1 MPDDSN
7 KPFKTIALLGR
18 APGMSFQQFDDY
30 WRNVHAP
37 LAAKLPGVTKYTQ
50 RHIVPA
56 TPGGEPENEIG
67 IDGLAVLEY
76 ENAAAVETA
85 WASEAG
91 IAALADVPNFLGKH
105 YVVVLEDYD
114 VV

>member
-1 MPDDSN
+1 MADQDN
-7 KPFKTIALLGR
+7 KPVKTVALLSR

-50 RHIVPA
+50 RHVIPS
-56 TPGGEPENEIG
+56 TPGGEPENEFG

-76 ENAAAVETA
+76 ENAAAVESA

-105 YVVVLEDYD
+105 FVIVLEDYD